1 MVETSESNDSQR
13 YLKAKTAGEEKA
25 KPWAEEPPGMGQQVR
40 MTYVY
45 VWLSVFEPQAEA
57 KHNSNTFFTH

>member
-1 MVETSESNDSQR
+1 MANKAAVRNLSGHRMVETSESSDSQR

-25 KPWAEEPPGMGQQVR
+25 KPWAEEPPGMGQQVG

-45 VWLSVFEPQAEA
+45 V
-57 KHNSNTFFTH
+57 

>member
-1 MVETSESNDSQR
+1 MANKAAVRNLSGHRMVETSESNDSQR

-45 VWLSVFEPQAEA
+45 V
-57 KHNSNTFFTH
+57 